1 MPTKVKLTC
10 EHHWGDNLVIYLK
23 TYKNGKKEII
33 LNDTRNHQKET
44 FDEHNVNHIKT
55 LFKFTS
61 THPNN
66 IIQQKG
72 HRMTLE
78 EIYNWIYTYP
88 IQTVKI
94 IRQSTCGCNMGHCG
108 ALLDYH
114 ISNNEYST
122 LGQLF
127 KEFGCT
133 SYSDQMSPYNIRPS
147 SDVGFEFYE
156 HPDSLVINIQ
166 IHNPMIK
173 LEKIHKNLNCYDKK
187 INSKVKLDPAYN
199 YLMYNYSR

>member
-1 MPTKVKLTC
+1 MPTKIKLTNK
-10 EHHWGDNLVIYLK
+10 HHWGDNLVIYLK
-23 TYKNGKKEII
+23 TYKNCKKEII
-33 LNDTRNHQKET
+33 LYDTLNNQIEI
-44 FDEHNVNHIKT
+44 FDEHNATHIKT
-55 LFKFTS
+55 LFKFTG

-72 HRMTLE
+72 HPMTLE
-78 EIYNWIYTYP
+78 EIYNWIYSYP
-88 IQTVKI
+88 IQAVKI

-108 ALLDYH
+108 AILDYH
-114 ISNNEYST
+114 VSNNEYNT

-127 KEFGCT
+127 EVFG
-133 SYSDQMSPYNIRPS
+133 YVRDSDEMSLYNINPT
-147 SDVGFEFYE
+147 SDVRFEFYE
-156 HPDSLVINIQ
+156 HPDSLVINIK

-199 YLMYNYSR
+199 YLMYGYSR